1 MRQELLAARGPHT
14 CAYCPSEIPEGT
26 RAWWDSE
33 EHIWACTTC
42 VPPNDSASHSV
53 GYTAP
58 AARER
63 NRQKIAAASFLR

>member
-1 MRQELLAARGPHT
+1 MRQELLAARSPDT

-26 RAWWDSE
+26 HAWWDSE

-42 VPPNDSASHSV
+42 VPTNESQAV
-53 GYTAP
+53 GYTA
-58 AARER
+58 ASARER

>member
-1 MRQELLAARGPHT
+1 MRQELLAARSPDT

-42 VPPNDSASHSV
+42 VPTDESHSV
-53 GYTAP
+53 GYTA
-58 AARER
+58 ASALER